1 MRLSG
6 ILGHAERG
14 IQPDGQIP
22 SDKTI
27 GVQDDAFNA
36 FVSQTE
42 AGDHAPRTVF
52 VDLGPTGVDCVRAG
66 TGRQLCLSERLISGR
81 EDAANDF
88 ARGHNTIGK
97 VIVDFVLG
105 PHKETGGRLL
115 GPSRLLGFQCVWRSY
130 QVWVTGVCAVL
141 CVHSVLVLTD
151 LTVVMDNEA
160 AHEGWPPEFGYR
172 ALLHTPI

>member
-36 FVSQTE
+36 FVSHTE

-66 TGRQLCLSERLISGR
+66 TGRQLCLSERLISGKWDHTR
-81 EDAANDF
+81 KLADDC
-88 ARGHNTIGK
+88 
-97 VIVDFVLG
+97 LG
-105 PHKETGGRLL
+105 LQGFSASNACGGVTRF
-115 GPSRLLGFQCVWRSY
+115 GSRVSAPS
-130 QVWVTGVCAVL
+130 CACTL
-141 CVHSVLVLTD
+141 CLCSRISP
-151 LTVVMDNEA
+151 
-160 AHEGWPPEFGYR
+160 W
-172 ALLHTPI
+172 